1 MPGSINHKGVTFA
14 KPNQVLGNISM
25 ATFRHCVFRAWAR
38 TAFHKSLLRTFCIS
52 FTTPPGKRGAGG
64 QRTMRPVRQARL
76 GGKFLAFRRRR
87 CGGGKP
93 AGGGG
98 GGRGNIKW
106 REKPNSYF
114 F

>member
-87 CGGGKP
+87 CGGRNRV
-93 AGGGG
+93 
-98 GGRGNIKW
+98 GGRAV
-106 REKPNSYF
+106 ETVYLSCEESPN
-114 F
+114 